1 MEIVEFGL
9 AIFEGVIALFNRIFN
24 KEYTNV

>member
-9 AIFEGVIALFNRIFN
+9 VIFEVVIAFVNRTFN

>member
-9 AIFEGVIALFNRIFN
+9 VIFEVVIALVNRTFN